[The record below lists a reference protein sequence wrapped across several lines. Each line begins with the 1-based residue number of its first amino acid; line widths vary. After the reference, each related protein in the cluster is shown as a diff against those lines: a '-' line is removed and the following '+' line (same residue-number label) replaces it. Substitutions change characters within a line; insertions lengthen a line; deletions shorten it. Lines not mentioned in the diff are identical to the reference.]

1 MIKKT
6 RDFSQNSSQDK
17 EEVLNFSNLSNYWWD
32 EKGPFKLLHE
42 INPLRIKYILDSCS
56 NNFQRD
62 LSDNKAFTNLDLF
75 DVGAGGGLISE
86 PLSRVGFNVT
96 GIDPS
101 EKNITV
107 ARDHSNIKKLE
118 IDYIQGSPEDK
129 KFDGLYFDVILAL
142 EVVEH
147 VSNMELFV
155 KSLCN
160 KLKPGGI
167 IIFSTI
173 NKTLKSLVLTKF
185 TAEYIFSW
193 VPKGTHDWNKFIKP
207 SELSKEIRKN
217 NLDICSIKG
226 MQFSIKNSTW
236 NLCQDVSMNYFISAV
251 KEGL

>member
-6 RDFSQNSSQDK
+6 RDFSQNSSQDE
-17 EEVLNFSNLSNYWWD
+17 EEVSNFSNLSNYWWD

-62 LSDNKAFTNLDLF
+62 LSDNRAFTNLDLF

-173 NKTLKSLVLTKF
+173 NKT
-185 TAEYIFSW
+185 A
-193 VPKGTHDWNKFIKP
+193 PWNK
-207 SELSKEIRKN
+207 R
-217 NLDICSIKG
+217 
-226 MQFSIKNSTW
+226 
-236 NLCQDVSMNYFISAV
+236 
-251 KEGL
+251 